1 MALEYRTRAIGH
13 GVARPVPHDL
23 EVAVTRGLDGKVAFV
38 TGAGRG
44 QGRAEAVRLA
54 QEGVDVIVCD
64 VCAPIEGL
72 HYATSGAD
80 DLDETVRLV
89 ENEGRKALARA
100 VDVRDL
106 PGLEKLI
113 ADAVAAF
120 GHLDIV
126 VANAGI
132 LSVGRLWEITPEQ
145 WQQMIDVNLTGVW
158 NTIKA
163 TVPTMVEQGTGG
175 AIVLTSSI
183 GGLRGIPFTG
193 HYNAAKHG
201 VVGLARTLANELG
214 QYDIRVN
221 SIHPAGVDTTMVT
234 EPNLPRLIGEHSRTL
249 GPIFMN
255 ALPYNYM
262 KTEDLAAVVA
272 FLVSDEGRYMTG
284 VQVPVD
290 FGTLTR

>member
-1 MALEYRTRAIGH
+1 
-13 GVARPVPHDL
+13 
-23 EVAVTRGLDGKVAFV
+23 LDGKVAFV

-54 QEGVDVIVCD
+54 KDGADVIICD

-72 HYATSGAD
+72 GYATSGPD
-80 DLDETVRLV
+80 DLAETVRLV
-89 ENEGRKALARA
+89 EGEGRKVLARA

-106 PGLEKLI
+106 PGLEALV
-113 ADAVAAF
+113 ADGVEEL

-132 LSVGRLWEITPEQ
+132 LSAGRVWELTPEQ

-163 TVPTMVEQGTGG
+163 AVPTMVEQGTGG
-175 AIVLTSSI
+175 AIVLTSSV

-214 QYDIRVN
+214 EYDIRVN
-221 SIHPAGVDTTMVT
+221 SIHPAGVDTAMVR
-234 EPNLPRLIGEHSRTL
+234 EPALFDLIKERSRTL

-255 ALPYNYM
+255 TLPHHYM
-262 KTEDLAAVVA
+262 SPDDLAAVVA
-272 FLVSDEGRYMTG
+272 FLVSDEARYMTG

-290 FGTLTR
+290 FGNLGR